1 MRFNSLEPL
10 PARVRA
16 AYRLGVNEFNG
27 LKRPQIT
34 FENVEP
40 VWIKMPSMKTAR
52 LLLTAALVCGAA
64 HAADKAPVNAGPYV
78 PSPSS
83 VVANMLT
90 LAEVGAKDFV
100 IDLGSGDG
108 RIVLTA
114 AKVFGA
120 RGFGVD
126 INEKL
131 VKEAN
136 ETARQQGIA
145 DRANF
150 TIQDLFKTDIRKATV
165 LTMYLLPDT
174 VNMLKDKLLTEL
186 NPGTRVLSH
195 DYPLT
200 GWIPE
205 KYVQM
210 DLEDKVAISGVSTTL
225 IYLYV
230 VPAKAEGAWSAN
242 LPAVLSKDPV
252 HLHLKQQITRVA
264 GSARIGGRDVLLE
277 EAKLRGD
284 RFSFK
289 LALEGR
295 TYDFTGTVKGNA
307 IEGTVDGGGLK
318 AVAWSAAQA
327 K

>member
-1 MRFNSLEPL
+1 MNFLLPFLPPVRLRTALPL
-10 PARVRA
+10 FA
-16 AYRLGVNEFNG
+16 
-27 LKRPQIT
+27 
-34 FENVEP
+34 
-40 VWIKMPSMKTAR
+40 
-52 LLLTAALVCGAA
+52 AALVSVAA
-64 HAADKAPVNAGPYV
+64 HALDKAPVNAGPYV

-83 VVANMLT
+83 VVADMLT
-90 LAEVGAKDFV
+90 LAEVGPKDFV

-136 ETARQQGIA
+136 EAAKLQGIA
-145 DRANF
+145 DRASF

-165 LTMYLLPDT
+165 LTMYLLPNT
-174 VNMLKDKLLTEL
+174 VNMLKDKLLSEL
-186 NPGTRVLSH
+186 NPGTRILSH
-195 DYPLT
+195 DYPLS

-210 DLEDKVAISGVSTTL
+210 DLEDKVAISGVTTTL

-230 VPAKAEGAWSAN
+230 VPAKADGSWSAK
-242 LPAVLSKDPV
+242 LPANLSKEPV
-252 HLHLKQQITRVA
+252 RLNLKQQITRIS
-264 GSARIGGRDVLLE
+264 GTARVTGKDVPLE
-277 EAKLRGD
+277 EGKLRGE
-284 RFSFK
+284 RFTFK
-289 LALEGR
+289 LAVGGQ
-295 TYDFTGTVKGNA
+295 TYDFTGTVKGQS
-307 IEGTVDGGGLK
+307 IEGTVEGGGTK
-318 AVAWSAAQA
+318 AAWNAAPA

>member
-1 MRFNSLEPL
+1 MNARALLAVTLTLALQL
-10 PARVRA
+10 PAH
-16 AYRLGVNEFNG
+16 G
-27 LKRPQIT
+27 
-34 FENVEP
+34 
-40 VWIKMPSMKTAR
+40 
-52 LLLTAALVCGAA
+52 
-64 HAADKAPVNAGPYV
+64 ADKPPVNAGPYV

-83 VVANMLT
+83 VVADMLT
-90 LAEVGAKDFV
+90 LAEVGPKDFV

-136 ETARQQGIA
+136 EAAKLQGVA

-165 LTMYLLPDT
+165 LTMYLLPNT
-174 VNMLKDKLLTEL
+174 VNMLKDKLLGEL
-186 NPGTRVLSH
+186 NPGTRILSH
-195 DYPLT
+195 DYPLS

-210 DLEDKVAISGVSTTL
+210 DLEDKVAVSGVTTTL

-230 VPAKAEGAWSAN
+230 VPARAEGAWNAT
-242 LPAVLSKDPV
+242 LPPALSRQPV
-252 HLHLKQQITRVA
+252 RLDLKQQITRVSGA
-264 GSARIGGRDVLLE
+264 ARIGGREVLLE
-277 EAKLRGD
+277 EARLRGE

-289 LALEGR
+289 MALGGKM
-295 TYDFTGTVKGNA
+295 YDFTGMVKNNA

-318 AVAWSAAQA
+318 AVAWSAAAA